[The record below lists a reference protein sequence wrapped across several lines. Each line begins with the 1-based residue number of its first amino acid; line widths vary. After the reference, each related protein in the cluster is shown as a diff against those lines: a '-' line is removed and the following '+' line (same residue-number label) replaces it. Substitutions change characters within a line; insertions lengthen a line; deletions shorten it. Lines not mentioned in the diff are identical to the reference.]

1 MPKAIW
7 KPDFTKAPRGTIG
20 VSYNPDGKAW
30 WWSVAPEVK
39 GSEAKPW
46 LLLWRGP
53 VYAEGYTLYGNIE
66 DIDPKA
72 KKALW
77 KDSWVSNPKVK

>member
-7 KPDFTKAPRGTIG
+7 KPDWSRAPKGTIG
-20 VSYNPDGKAW
+20 ACFNPDGKFW
-30 WWSVAPEVK
+30 WWSVLPEVK

-53 VYAEGYTLYGNIE
+53 VEREGYTFGGNIP
-66 DIDPKA
+66 DDVH
-72 KKALW
+72 KALW
-77 KDSWVSNPKVK
+77 KDSWIDAPKAKK